1 MLWKQEAKMK
11 RCPSVRR
18 HVSQLAWAGVLLL
31 ALSFP
36 DQASSQTTGPT
47 SLKFRQSFIPSE
59 QYIPELVA
67 IEKGMYAAQGLTV
80 EMLRSTGGGNAA
92 TLVAAGNDQLGVAGA
107 ADVLIAGGKGLDIVA
122 VAINSPE
129 DPTAIISLDKNPI
142 RSVTELR
149 GKRIGAIA
157 GSTAFAL
164 LQALLKSNKLSES
177 DVKIVLIGA
186 GDLIS
191 SVISQQVDGIAAF
204 ETTNVP
210 AMRAA
215 GANPVSLRFADVG
228 LRVPGNVYI
237 ANGQFARTNPDV
249 VARFLVGT
257 IRGWDEVSRHGYDEG
272 LALLLKTYPELV
284 KQRDMLAQRW
294 EFRVENKYNPYSPGK
309 PLTVDAFKFEPRSIE
324 TLSSALVSAGLVPS
338 GMSLQMLFSNNF
350 IDQAQ
355 KLMK

>member
-18 HVSQLAWAGVLLL
+18 HVSQLAWAGALVL
-31 ALSFP
+31 ALSFH

-47 SLKFRQSFIPSE
+47 FLKFRQSFIPSE

-80 EMLRSTGGGNAA
+80 EMLRSAGGGNAA
-92 TLVAAGNDQLGVAGA
+92 TPVAAGNDQFGVAGA

-129 DPTAIISLDKNPI
+129 DPTAIISLEKNPI

-191 SVISQQVDGIAAF
+191 SVISQQVDAIAAF

-249 VARFLVGT
+249 VARFLAGT

-272 LALLLKTYPELV
+272 LSLLLKTYPELV

-309 PLTVDAFKFEPRSIE
+309 PLTIEAFKFEPRSIE
-324 TLSSALVSAGLVPS
+324 TLNSALVSAGLVPS
-338 GMSLQMLFSNNF
+338 GMPLQMLFSNDF
-350 IDQAQ
+350 VDRAQ

>member
-1 MLWKQEAKMK
+1 M
-11 RCPSVRR
+11 
-18 HVSQLAWAGVLLL
+18 
-31 ALSFP
+31 
-36 DQASSQTTGPT
+36 
-47 SLKFRQSFIPSE
+47 
-59 QYIPELVA
+59 
-67 IEKGMYAAQGLTV
+67 
-80 EMLRSTGGGNAA
+80 
-92 TLVAAGNDQLGVAGA
+92 
-107 ADVLIAGGKGLDIVA
+107 
-122 VAINSPE
+122 
-129 DPTAIISLDKNPI
+129 
-142 RSVTELR
+142 
-149 GKRIGAIA
+149 
-157 GSTAFAL
+157 
-164 LQALLKSNKLSES
+164 
-177 DVKIVLIGA
+177 
-186 GDLIS
+186 
-191 SVISQQVDGIAAF
+191 
-204 ETTNVP
+204 
-210 AMRAA
+210 
-215 GANPVSLRFADVG
+215 SLRFADVG